1 MDKPRNILD
10 ELNESQRNAVLFTD
24 GPELVI
30 AGAGSGKTRMLT
42 YKIAYL
48 LYKGIPADRILALTF
63 TNKAAKEMR
72 ERISAMVGWNMSKR
86 LWMGTFHSIFG
97 RILRAEAD
105 RIGFTPQFTIYDTSD
120 SKSIIKNIIKEM
132 ELDDKKYKVAAIQ
145 NRISTAKN
153 NLITAE
159 AYASDPAFAQ
169 DDYLHQMPKLS
180 EIFLRYSDRC
190 KASNAMDFDDM
201 LLYMNI
207 LVRDNA
213 DILSKYQD
221 FFQYILVDEYQ
232 DTNFAQYLIIKKLAE
247 KHNRLCVVGD
257 DAQSIYS
264 FRGANID
271 NILKFKDQQPNC
283 KLFKLERNYRSTQ
296 NIVDAANSLIIKN
309 KGQIRK
315 NVYSEGEVGDK
326 IHVKSLYSDLE
337 EGDYIAKEVQSTQKS
352 GCEWKDIAVLYRTN
366 AQSRVIEEA
375 FRKKAIPYK
384 IYGGLSFYQRKEVKD
399 ALCYMRLVLNED
411 DEEAMRRIINVP
423 ARGIGDTTA
432 NKVFAKAHD
441 SQTPAWSIINAPAE
455 HQLDVNKGTAKK
467 LMEFAQLIEPFRAEV
482 ESADAYTLAQEI
494 IKASGLREDAMRE
507 NSQEGITRKENI
519 DELLKAI
526 NEFCEQRMEESGEET
541 RLSDFMSEVALAT
554 DQDEKNKEDGNAVN
568 MMTVHAA
575 KGLEFDHIYIVGL
588 EEQLFPSV
596 MAETTREIEE
606 ERRLLYVAIT
616 RARKTCHISYARQR
630 WRNGKTNLTNPS
642 RFLKDIDK
650 KYLDEDVTES
660 TPSLDWGWS
669 AVEGSR
675 VVAKSWRE
683 DRSYSPSHTPKV
695 ETVTPDT
702 SNLKK
707 VGRRL
712 KTESTQ
718 SGDECTPDGIKAGTR
733 VEHRLFGQGT
743 VTAIENAGDDWRI
756 SIEFDNLGQKTL
768 LGRYARLNI
777 LN

>member
-190 KASNAMDFDDM
+190 KSSNAMDFDDM

-315 NVYSEGEVGDK
+315 NVYSEGEVGEK

-375 FRKKAIPYK
+375 FRKKAVPYK

-423 ARGIGDTTA
+423 ARGIGETTV
-432 NKVFAKAHD
+432 NKVLANAH
-441 SQTPAWSIINAPAE
+441 SNQISAWKIVRNPAE

-482 ESADAYTLAQEI
+482 ESADAYTLAQSI

-541 RLSDFMSEVALAT
+541 KLSDFMSEVALAT

-588 EEQLFPSV
+588 EEQLFPSI

-660 TPSLDWGWS
+660 TP
-669 AVEGSR
+669 
-675 VVAKSWRE
+675 
-683 DRSYSPSHTPKV
+683 
-695 ETVTPDT
+695 
-702 SNLKK
+702 
-707 VGRRL
+707 
-712 KTESTQ
+712 
-718 SGDECTPDGIKAGTR
+718 
-733 VEHRLFGQGT
+733 
-743 VTAIENAGDDWRI
+743 
-756 SIEFDNLGQKTL
+756 
-768 LGRYARLNI
+768 
-777 LN
+777 

>member
-63 TNKAAKEMR
+63 TNKAAREMR

-132 ELDDKKYKVAAIQ
+132 ALDDKKYKVAAIQ

-159 AYASDPAFAQ
+159 AYASDPSFAQ

-399 ALCYMRLVLNED
+399 ALCYMRLVLNES
-411 DEEAMRRIINVP
+411 DEEALRRIINVP
-423 ARGIGDTTA
+423 ARGIGDTTV

-441 SQTPAWSIINAPAE
+441 SQTPAWSIINAPVE

-482 ESADAYTLAQEI
+482 ESADAYTLAQSI
-494 IKASGLREDAMRE
+494 IKASGLRGRDERKQPGRHNPKRE
-507 NSQEGITRKENI
+507 HRRAAEGHKRILRAAHGRKRRGDEAERLHERSGAGDRPGREEQGGRQRREHDDRARSQRPGIRPHIHRRARGATVPFCHGRDHERNRRRAETALRGDNESQKDMPHKLRKAKVEKRQDKP
-519 DELLKAI
+519 DEPEPIPERHRQEVSRRGRDRKHTEPRLG
-526 NEFCEQRMEESGEET
+526 MERRGRQPCSREAVERGKKLQSKPHAESGD
-541 RLSDFMSEVALAT
+541 SDTGHIQSE
-554 DQDEKNKEDGNAVN
+554 
-568 MMTVHAA
+568 
-575 KGLEFDHIYIVGL
+575 
-588 EEQLFPSV
+588 
-596 MAETTREIEE
+596 
-606 ERRLLYVAIT
+606 
-616 RARKTCHISYARQR
+616 
-630 WRNGKTNLTNPS
+630 
-642 RFLKDIDK
+642 
-650 KYLDEDVTES
+650 
-660 TPSLDWGWS
+660 
-669 AVEGSR
+669 
-675 VVAKSWRE
+675 KS
-683 DRSYSPSHTPKV
+683 
-695 ETVTPDT
+695 
-702 SNLKK
+702 
-707 VGRRL
+707 
-712 KTESTQ
+712 
-718 SGDECTPDGIKAGTR
+718 
-733 VEHRLFGQGT
+733 
-743 VTAIENAGDDWRI
+743 
-756 SIEFDNLGQKTL
+756 GQKTQDRKHTKRRRVHS
-768 LGRYARLNI
+768 GRNKSRHKS
-777 LN
+777 

>member
-375 FRKKAIPYK
+375 FRKKAVPYK

-399 ALCYMRLVLNED
+399 ALCYMRLVLNES
-411 DEEAMRRIINVP
+411 DEEAMKRIINVP
-423 ARGIGDTTA
+423 ARGIGDTTV

-441 SQTPAWSIINAPAE
+441 SQTPAWKIVRNPVE

-482 ESADAYTLAQEI
+482 ESADAYTLAQSI

-541 RLSDFMSEVALAT
+541 KLSDFMSEVALAT

-588 EEQLFPSV
+588 EEQLFPSI

-675 VVAKSWRE
+675 VVAKLWRE